1 MVTMT
6 TLCSRARASLCS
18 FSIVWLI
25 YILCVFTRALYL
37 CAQPQAPQQS
47 ALHMKGPRSAR
58 HNQPPGVVGTGTQ
71 MQQTQIPRIKRDNHP
86 KFICSSTG
94 RRLFSSLSLFF
105 IYIKYMSPPSSL
117 SFIPSCIVRQRPV
130 FMLLVCTQ
138 MFSYFIQ
145 RPPPHEHACS
155 SGDFMSIFSIGPY
168 HDT

>member
-18 FSIVWLI
+18 FSIVCLI

-94 RRLFSSLSLFF
+94 RRLFSSLSLLY
-105 IYIKYMSPPSSL
+105 IYQIYVTAVVVVFHPLVHCASTPRFYVISL
-117 SFIPSCIVRQRPV
+117 YPNVLLFYTKAATARTRVQQR
-130 FMLLVCTQ
+130 
-138 MFSYFIQ
+138 
-145 RPPPHEHACS
+145 
-155 SGDFMSIFSIGPY
+155 
-168 HDT
+168 